1 MTGLHIN
8 FDKST
13 FTPIDIPTSRRG
25 EPAGQHP
32 LLPVATFPQTY
43 LGLRLSIHKV
53 RLTDLQLLTKSV
65 SSYIPEWCGKL
76 LSPSGRALLINV
88 VLGAWSVYAMVP
100 SCFPKVLFKR
110 STPSVGPSSGARD
123 NQCKVAWEIIC
134 LEKNLGG
141 MGVKIS
147 PLRTRGS
154 CSSSIGRFS
163 SHPRPTSSVGSTAST
178 VPVVGGRLPSTKN
191 TCYVMV

>member
-76 LSPSGRALLINV
+76 LA
-88 VLGAWSVYAMVP
+88 
-100 SCFPKVLFKR
+100 
-110 STPSVGPSSGARD
+110 
-123 NQCKVAWEIIC
+123 
-134 LEKNLGG
+134 
-141 MGVKIS
+141 
-147 PLRTRGS
+147 
-154 CSSSIGRFS
+154 
-163 SHPRPTSSVGSTAST
+163 SH
-178 VPVVGGRLPSTKN
+178 PVVGHCSSTWSLEPGPSTPWFHPASPRFCSSDRRHPWGLPPELG
-191 TCYVMV
+191 TTSARWLGRSSA